1 MLAKY
6 VITNGGSLHPLII
19 PASETNGTGLMN
31 PSVFVDNGKV
41 VMNLRHCQYTIYH
54 AEKGIFEHQYGPLV
68 YLNPENDITL
78 TTKNFF
84 CEQIGR
90 AHV

>member
-6 VITNGGSLHPLII
+6 VITNGGSLHPLVI

-31 PSVFVDNGKV
+31 PSVYVDNGKV

-54 AEKGIFEHQYGPLV
+54 SYNEKLLLRTRREDEY
-68 YLNPENDITL
+68 
-78 TTKNFF
+78 
-84 CEQIGR
+84 C
-90 AHV
+90 